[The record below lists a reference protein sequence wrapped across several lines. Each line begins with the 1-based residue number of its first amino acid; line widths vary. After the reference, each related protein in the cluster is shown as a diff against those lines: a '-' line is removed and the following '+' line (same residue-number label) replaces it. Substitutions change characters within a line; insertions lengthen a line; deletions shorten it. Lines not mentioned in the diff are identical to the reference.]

1 MPGAPTFVVD
11 TTIVGGV
18 LRKIQTRYAVLAK
31 PTRVA
36 KLIRTSKNFST
47 LCILPMMPVAPES
60 FSYGHV
66 DTLRRDNR
74 GPTADTETSCLRGEK
89 AAKSVRTYSGG
100 SSRLYRS
107 SQNSWSRL

>member
-1 MPGAPTFVVD
+1 MTYVCTGYPTMPGAPTVVVD
-11 TTIVGGV
+11 TTMVGGV

-47 LCILPMMPVAPES
+47 LCIFPMMLIGLEL

-66 DTLRRDNR
+66 VTIRLRRL
-74 GPTADTETSCLRGEK
+74 GLFA
-89 AAKSVRTYSGG
+89 
-100 SSRLYRS
+100 
-107 SQNSWSRL
+107 